1 MDIFKKNL
9 GVQTLSKYNFHNVRQ
24 PCTRFKKIS
33 IKPILIKKK
42 NLNPTQQNFTNK
54 LNQNIIH
61 TKQINKIKPPLQQNA
76 ASQRFNA
83 NSHKKKS
90 YPLFAHVTK
99 PRKVS
104 LLKKKDHK
112 AGNVDNTLMEQFFIL
127 LFAFPRTFPRAEAA
141 FSHLGPTQN
150 KGLITKKRFR

>member
-1 MDIFKKNL
+1 MCRRYLSTTFIMCGNHALDLKKSQSNPSWL
-9 GVQTLSKYNFHNVRQ
+9 
-24 PCTRFKKIS
+24 
-33 IKPILIKKK
+33 KK

-141 FSHLGPTQN
+141 FSHLGPT
-150 KGLITKKRFR
+150 